1 MNKILIEVSVGEL
14 LDKISILEIKKD
26 KIKDPDKLSFIS
38 DELSKLKEELNKN
51 KIDLS
56 VSNLE
61 ISDDLLNSNFAHLH
75 NHSQFSVL
83 PSTISIKE
91 LIKTT
96 SKHNMPA
103 VALTDHANMMGS
115 FRFINEVNRYN
126 DQILIDNSELDM
138 SNIYLKKGHL
148 LIAEPSIIGDM
159 SFNRSIIIIAD
170 HNTDGSIGFI
180 LNKPLDFTLQDLI
193 PEIEIP
199 FKVYNGGPVEQD
211 NLYYIHKIPE
221 LIPNSIE
228 ISKGLYWGGNFEKVT
243 KLIQQNKLDSNDI
256 RFFLGYSGWETNQ
269 LTSELLAHTWILSEN
284 KHHKTI
290 IEKVNTSFW
299 KEKML
304 ELGGDYS
311 IWSNAPENPSY
322 N

>member
-1 MNKILIEVSVGEL
+1 
-14 LDKISILEIKKD
+14 
-26 KIKDPDKLSFIS
+26 
-38 DELSKLKEELNKN
+38 
-51 KIDLS
+51 
-56 VSNLE
+56 
-61 ISDDLLNSNFAHLH
+61 
-75 NHSQFSVL
+75 
-83 PSTISIKE
+83 
-91 LIKTT
+91 
-96 SKHNMPA
+96 MP
-103 VALTDHANMMGS
+103 
-115 FRFINEVNRYN
+115 
-126 DQILIDNSELDM
+126 
-138 SNIYLKKGHL
+138 NIYLKKGHL

-170 HNTDGSIGFI
+170 HNMEGSIGFI

-199 FKVYNGGPVEQD
+199 YKVYNGGPVEQD
-211 NLYYIHKIPE
+211 NLYYIHKIPK

-228 ISKGLYWGGNFEKVT
+228 ISQGLYWGGNFEKIT
-243 KLIQQNKLDSNDI
+243 ELIQNNELDSNDI

-284 KHHKTI
+284 IYRKTI

-304 ELGGDYS
+304 ELGGDYT